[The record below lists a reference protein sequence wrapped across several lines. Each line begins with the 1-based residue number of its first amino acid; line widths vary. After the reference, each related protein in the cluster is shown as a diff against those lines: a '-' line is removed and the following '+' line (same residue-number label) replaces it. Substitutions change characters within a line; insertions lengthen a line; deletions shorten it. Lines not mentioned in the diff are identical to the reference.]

1 MRTSSYRRS
10 IATMALS
17 CIVSEI
23 NRDIGRNSQFVYPI
37 ICIRHPVRGPGPNIV
52 IGLPFGTEKLEQW
65 IYRIV
70 KKFED
75 TFTPFDTIHKRDT
88 RTDGHRTTA

>member
-1 MRTSSYRRS
+1 
-10 IATMALS
+10 MALS

-75 TFTPFDTIHKRDT
+75 TFTPFDTIHERDT